1 MRLFLS
7 LFFAAVFFLSSGV
20 VLGDEREEE
29 YYAIFV
35 DGKKIGHSVLN
46 RSVTGEEVTT
56 TQDMNMSIVRAG
68 VSLPIV
74 MSEKYI
80 ETAKGEPL
88 GFETVQDM
96 SGMGMKVSGKIMP
109 SGKVKVVVE
118 AMGTSQEMTIDY
130 PEGALML
137 EGLDLLAKK
146 KGLAEGTSYEVDVF
160 SPMMLSA
167 MKAKVRVG
175 PLVEVDLLGRV
186 VSLTEVKATLETP
199 MGSLEG
205 VDYYDEEFN
214 SLKSVVPVAGM
225 ELEMVACDK
234 SFALSENEVVDFLEK
249 LILESPVALK
259 DVGSKKS
266 VSYYLLPK
274 GGKELEII
282 SDDNQRVEKGEGGR
296 VILTVEPVKA
306 ARGVE
311 FPYKGDEAAAVE
323 MLKPRRYVQ
332 SDDER
337 IAALAKEAVGDS
349 KDAGEAVK
357 QIESFV
363 NTYIDEKNLS
373 IGYASAAEVAASKEG
388 DCSEHAVLTVALCRA
403 VGIPARVATGVVY
416 VDAFGGFSGGIFAG
430 HAWAQAYV
438 GGKWIGLD
446 ATGAPRG
453 FGPGH
458 ITLSV
463 GNGDPESFFGM
474 LTSIG
479 YFTIEKVVVE
489 D

>member
-7 LFFAAVFFLSSGV
+7 LFFAVVLFLSSGV
-20 VLGDEREEE
+20 VLEDEQEEE
-29 YYAIFV
+29 YYAIFA

-56 TQDMNMSIVRAG
+56 TQDMHMSIVRAG
-68 VSLPIV
+68 VSLPII

-88 GFETVQDM
+88 GFESVQDM
-96 SGMGMKVSGKIMP
+96 SGMGMKVSGRIMP
-109 SGKVKVVVE
+109 SGKVKAVVE
-118 AMGTSQEMTIDY
+118 SMGTSQEMTIDY
-130 PEGALML
+130 PAGALML
-137 EGLDLLAKK
+137 EGLDLLMKK
-146 KGLAEGTSYEVDVF
+146 KGLVEGTSYEVDVF
-160 SPMMLSA
+160 SPTMLSA
-167 MKAKVRVG
+167 IKAKVKAG

-186 VSLTEVKATLETP
+186 VSLTEVKTTLETP
-199 MGSLEG
+199 MGALEG
-205 VDYYDEEFN
+205 VDYFDEEFN

-225 ELEMVACDK
+225 EIELVACDK

-249 LILESPVALK
+249 LILESPVELK
-259 DVGSKKS
+259 EIGSKKS

-282 SDDNQRVEKGEGGR
+282 SDDNQRVEKGEDGR
-296 VILTVEPVKA
+296 VVVTVEPVNA
-306 ARGVE
+306 ASGSE
-311 FPYKGDEAAAVE
+311 FPYKGEDTAAFE
-323 MLKPRRYVQ
+323 MLKPSRHVQ

-337 IAALAKEAVGDS
+337 IMSLAKEAIGDS
-349 KDAGEAVK
+349 KDAAEAVK
-357 QIESFV
+357 RIEKFV
-363 NTYIDEKNLS
+363 ANYIDEKNLS
-373 IGYASAAEVAASKEG
+373 VGYASAAEVAASKEG

-416 VDAFGGFSGGIFAG
+416 IDAFGSFSGGIFAG

-438 GGKWIGLD
+438 GGKWVGLD

-463 GNGDPESFFGM
+463 GNGDPESFFG
-474 LTSIG
+474 LLSSLG

>member
-1 MRLFLS
+1 MHLFSS
-7 LFFAAVFFLSSGV
+7 LFFAAVLFLSSGV
-20 VLGDEREEE
+20 VLGDGYEEE

-35 DGKKIGHSVLN
+35 DGKKIGHSVMN

-56 TQDMNMSIVRAG
+56 TQNMNMSIVRGG
-68 VSLPIV
+68 VTLPIV

-80 ETAKGEPL
+80 ETVKGEPL

-96 SGMGMKVSGKIMP
+96 SGMGMKISGRIMP
-109 SGKVKVVVE
+109 SGKVKAVIE
-118 AMGTSQEMTIDY
+118 AMGSRQKQSLDY
-130 PEGALML
+130 PAGALML
-137 EGLDLLAKK
+137 EGLDLLIKK

-160 SPMMLSA
+160 SPTMLSA

-225 ELEMVACDK
+225 EIELVACDK

-259 DVGSKKS
+259 DIGSKKS
-266 VSYYLLPK
+266 ATYYLLPK
-274 GGKELEII
+274 GEKEIEIL
-282 SDDNQRVEKGEGGR
+282 SDDNQRAEKGEGGR
-296 VILTVEPVKA
+296 VILTVEPVKVA
-306 ARGVE
+306 KGSA
-311 FPYKGDEAAAVE
+311 FPYKGDEAAAIE
-323 MLKPRRYVQ
+323 SLKPSRYVQ

-349 KDAGEAVK
+349 KDAAEAVK
-357 QIESFV
+357 RIESFV
-363 NTYIDEKNLS
+363 NKYIDEKNLS
-373 IGYASAAEVAASKEG
+373 VGYASAVEVAASKEG
-388 DCSEHAVLTVALCRA
+388 DCSEHAVLTAALCQA
-403 VGIPARVATGVVY
+403 AGIPARVATGVVY
-416 VDAFGGFSGGIFAG
+416 VDEFIGFSGGIFAG
-430 HAWAQAYV
+430 HAWAQAYI

-463 GNGDPESFFGM
+463 GKGNPESFFG
-474 LTSIG
+474 LLSSLG